1 MTGQVME
8 FETPFPQK
16 FVQLFKEYRNDAD
29 GQEETE

>member
-29 GQEETE
+29 AQEETE